1 MHIITYMYMYI
12 VCMYVCSTRQGL
24 FTSVA
29 PQYTGHL
36 IENKKMNYDLLMW
49 IEKDR
54 TYIMHEVYY

>member
-1 MHIITYMYMYI
+1 MY
-12 VCMYVCSTRQGL
+12 VCMYVCTRQGL

-36 IENKKMNYDLLMW
+36 IENKKMKYDLLMW

-54 TYIMHEVYY
+54 TYIMHEVCY